1 MEYEAQGRDTI
12 FKIFLLNYFPPFR
25 PSVLSS
31 ISNCSLL
38 IGPLCANRLHELTTV
53 LNELSGDLGV

>member
-12 FKIFLLNYFPPFR
+12 FKIFLLNYFPPFL

-38 IGPLCANRLHELTTV
+38 TSPLSANRLHGLSTV
-53 LNELSGDLGV
+53 LNDLSRDLRV